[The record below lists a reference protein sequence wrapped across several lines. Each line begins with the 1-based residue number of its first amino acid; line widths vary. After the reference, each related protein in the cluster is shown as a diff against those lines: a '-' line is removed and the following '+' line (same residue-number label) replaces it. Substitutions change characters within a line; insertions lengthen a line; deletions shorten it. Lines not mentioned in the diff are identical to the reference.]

1 MYTLSTKGDNMKI
14 SEKVLEA
21 INVQIKNEFDNAF
34 LYLSIAS
41 WCEEHNLCGFAKWNL
56 KQFEEEQEHGMKFYR
71 YVFERQGRVEVK
83 EIEKPRQDWEN
94 IAAVYEDILKR
105 EEQTTRNI
113 YDLYNIAEKENDRA
127 TMSLLKWYI
136 DEQVEEES
144 NASAMLA
151 KIKMAGDSQSALMFV
166 DSEAGKRE

>member
-1 MYTLSTKGDNMKI
+1 M
-14 SEKVLEA
+14 
-21 INVQIKNEFDNAF
+21 
-34 LYLSIAS
+34 
-41 WCEEHNLCGFAKWNL
+41 
-56 KQFEEEQEHGMKFYR
+56 
-71 YVFERQGRVEVK
+71 
-83 EIEKPRQDWEN
+83 
-94 IAAVYEDILKR
+94 KR

-166 DSEAGKRE
+166 DSEAGKR